1 MFVQE
6 SRQAFDAASI
16 WGCQH
21 RTGRRAARALP
32 YFFQHLVRVVEVA
45 QHRVDIS
52 LVGRPMRHDAAHFAL
67 YSLHRD
73 GGARLGDVERG
84 CREEMCEGW
93 NRRGTSS
100 DRVSQAALTVIGN
113 AGESL

>member
-52 LVGRPMRHDAAHFAL
+52 LVGRPVRHDAAHFAL

-73 GGARLGDVERG
+73 GGAQLTCNVERG
-84 CREEMCEGW
+84 CREEMCKDEIEEA
-93 NRRGTSS
+93 RRQT
-100 DRVSQAALTVIGN
+100 
-113 AGESL
+113 ESARPL